1 MLARPGSV
9 AANSKA
15 EGLRVLLILSALL
28 AFASISTDLYLPAM
42 PAMAAALHAD
52 GGTLALT
59 ISGYLAGF
67 SLGQLFWGPLSDRF
81 GRRLPVA
88 CGLLLFVIGSAGCAL
103 AASGAQMIAWR
114 VVQALGAC
122 ASVVLARAMVRDVYA
137 GDQAAQKM
145 ATLMTIMAVAPL
157 AGPTLGGQ
165 LLQWQGW
172 HAVFWVLVLVGL
184 GTLASLRWL
193 PETLPAERR
202 APASPRAVLGRYAAL
217 ARHPR
222 FMAYVAAGGFFYAG
236 TFAYIAGSPFAY
248 IGWYHV
254 SPQGYGLL
262 FGAGIAGMMLTNQIN
277 ARLVG
282 RYGSDRLLAAGGLLA
297 ALAGALVAFASWGGA
312 GGLALLIGGCFLFVS
327 ATGMVL
333 ANAISGALNCAP
345 HIAGTASALA
355 GALQYGAGIL
365 GSAAVAV
372 FADGSPWPMGAALAV
387 CGLCCLL
394 AGAVVLRARHP

>member
-1 MLARPGSV
+1 MAGQQDSGGAMLARPGSV

-67 SLGQLFWGPLSDRF
+67 SLGQL
-81 GRRLPVA
+81 
-88 CGLLLFVIGSAGCAL
+88 
-103 AASGAQMIAWR
+103 
-114 VVQALGAC
+114 
-122 ASVVLARAMVRDVYA
+122 
-137 GDQAAQKM
+137 
-145 ATLMTIMAVAPL
+145 
-157 AGPTLGGQ
+157 
-165 LLQWQGW
+165 LQWQGW

-184 GTLASLRWL
+184 GTVASLRWL

-217 ARHPR
+217 VRNPR

-282 RYGSDRLLAAGGLLA
+282 RYGSDRLLA
-297 ALAGALVAFASWGGA
+297 
-312 GGLALLIGGCFLFVS
+312 
-327 ATGMVL
+327 
-333 ANAISGALNCAP
+333 
-345 HIAGTASALA
+345 
-355 GALQYGAGIL
+355 
-365 GSAAVAV
+365 
-372 FADGSPWPMGAALAV
+372 
-387 CGLCCLL
+387 
-394 AGAVVLRARHP
+394 GAVVLRARHP